1 MMKKPPVKSYCTN
14 NWISVDVQIKNL
26 TGYATTSS
34 NRVYLQ
40 LYYIFRNIRGF
51 QWQEF
56 VMGASLLLLLFALQF
71 LSNRYPRCSLES
83 HLTGSPSQSALTT
96 MNRSQNFWYWKVL
109 SGRSLCDGCTFV
121 WQEVIGPGTLLTSFV
136 KPKVCM

>member
-1 MMKKPPVKSYCTN
+1 MQAFLNGTNSLTEIEGANAAMMCQRNSAATCIINEPLVN
-14 NWISVDVQIKNL
+14 NWTPANVQIKNL

-71 LSNRYPRCSLES
+71 LSNRYPR
-83 HLTGSPSQSALTT
+83 
-96 MNRSQNFWYWKVL
+96 
-109 SGRSLCDGCTFV
+109 
-121 WQEVIGPGTLLTSFV
+121 
-136 KPKVCM
+136 

>member
-1 MMKKPPVKSYCTN
+1 MMKEPTLNKWVPAN
-14 NWISVDVQIKNL
+14 VQIKNL

-71 LSNRYPRCSLES
+71 LSNRYPRCLLGS
-83 HLTGSPSQSALTT
+83 HLTDICIS
-96 MNRSQNFWYWKVL
+96 
-109 SGRSLCDGCTFV
+109 SLH
-121 WQEVIGPGTLLTSFV
+121 
-136 KPKVCM
+136 